1 MFGTL
6 SARYPLKAKSTG
18 TLQSSSM
25 KITVVIPTFNE
36 ATNLPKLVGKLFA
49 LAIPSLHILVVDD
62 DSPDGTGDL
71 ADQFITE
78 FTGRFSVIHRSGKQG
93 LGTAYIAGFQRAL
106 LEGAEVVVQMDADF
120 SHPPEK
126 LPGFIDSLKNCDMV
140 LGSRYVTGGAVDERW
155 PFWRKS
161 LSAFGNW
168 YARTVLRFPIRDA
181 TGGYRVWRRETLLG
195 MPIEMVK
202 SNGYAFQ
209 VEMAYIAYRLG
220 YTIHEVPF
228 YFADRQWGTSKMS
241 FAIQREAAVR
251 VWEMLYQYRHLQ
263 PMVSELPQ

>member
-1 MFGTL
+1 MFGMVPA
-6 SARYPLKAKSTG
+6 SYPQKASSTRPIR
-18 TLQSSSM
+18 LPPV

-36 ATNLPKLVGKLFA
+36 AANLPKLVGSLYA

-106 LEGAEVVVQMDADF
+106 LEGAEVVIQMDADF

-126 LPGFIDSLKNCDMV
+126 LPELIDALKNCDMV

-168 YARTVLRFPIRDA
+168 YARAVLRFPVRDA

-195 MPIEMVK
+195 MPLEAVK

-209 VEMAYIAYRLG
+209 VEMAYIAYKLG
-220 YTIHEVPF
+220 YTIREVPF

-241 FAIQREAAVR
+241 FAIQREAAFR
-251 VWEMLYQYRHLQ
+251 VWGILFEYRHLQ
-263 PMVSELPQ
+263 RMVSELPQ